1 MNRKINILPLMTLLC
16 TLPFAKIS
24 AQQKNPT
31 TTTASQA
38 DINSIR
44 SEFKRINGLTL
55 RNEKFTYEAAACAE
69 DGVVQYFFNGKEI
82 VKIIETG
89 AIGDGSWTKEYYYQS
104 GKFIFSYE
112 VAIGSSADGQDSKIE
127 HRLYVK
133 DGKILRYME
142 DQKEI
147 KADSEAER
155 GVRVADKI
163 RNAYTTKEFA
173 KALCE

>member
-16 TLPFAKIS
+16 SLPFASIS
-24 AQQKNPT
+24 AQQKAQTP
-31 TTTASQA
+31 AAGQA

-55 RNEKFTYEAAACAE
+55 RNEKFTYEAAGCTD
-69 DGVVQYFFNGKEI
+69 DGAVQYFFNGKEI

-147 KADSEAER
+147 KPDSEAER
-155 GVRVADKI
+155 GVGVADKI
-163 RNAYTTKEFA
+163 LKAYTTKEFA